1 MPSQPSWAR
10 PRQVALL
17 IVGYLLVHLAV
28 RLWMGLM
35 LGVDDAEQML
45 FAQHWLWNYR
55 FRAPP
60 LFTWMLVAASSV
72 TDIGMVA
79 ISLIRYALL
88 AMIFGL
94 TYLTARRLI
103 SDARLAALAT
113 FSFAA
118 MLRRTTATMI
128 SRTPPCFPRSLRR
141 AGTSS
146 CGCARRR

>member
-17 IVGYLLVHLAV
+17 IAGYLLIHLAV
-28 RLWMGLM
+28 RLWMGPT
-35 LGVDDAEQML
+35 LGVDDAEQTL

-60 LFTWMLVAASSV
+60 LFTWALVAASSV

-88 AMIFGL
+88 AMIFGF

-118 MLRRTTATMI
+118 I
-128 SRTPPCFPRSLRR
+128 YVF
-141 AGTSS
+141 GY
-146 CGCARRR
+146 